1 MLSLSCQKNGSK
13 DGQHHPIGEHHESVK
28 KDLTWHRGQKYLQH
42 TATLLFFQRPAHKK
56 KTPQKKQ
63 VRSYPPMG
71 IWCFTTIFVEGLV
84 TQLLLQI
91 PNASNGR
98 NHRTDH
104 RLIIIHQLEE
114 CQKWPPNLT
123 RNHGKFHGI
132 SQWVVW
138 PYSSFLKTIEV
149 PNFLPTHFGETVR
162 SEMNQKQKRVTSKL
176 SMLAHNPSFTKFWL
190 LPGLLSSHFF
200 KRSLPTWIYPPKVY
214 HGTWKSAKPGDS
226 FLDTITFS
234 FHV

>member
-1 MLSLSCQKNGSK
+1 
-13 DGQHHPIGEHHESVK
+13 
-28 KDLTWHRGQKYLQH
+28 
-42 TATLLFFQRPAHKK
+42 
-56 KTPQKKQ
+56 
-63 VRSYPPMG
+63 MG